1 MRGIVFPLLLGVA
14 ALGLVGLTPAD
25 AQARGRRGC
34 SYSGYSYCS
43 PSYYP
48 AYGGYYGGFGGYCY
62 PSYYASG
69 YYPIGGY
76 YYPSCYNGFYPVSG
90 YYSSGYYPVGTYRRN
105 GYYRR
110 GAYGRRV
117 VRYYTGP
124 AAYSYRW
131 YW

>member
-62 PSYYASG
+62 PSYYSSG
-69 YYPIGGY
+69 YYPVSGY
-76 YYPSCYNGFYPVSG
+76 CYPS
-90 YYSSGYYPVGTYRRN
+90 YYSSGYYPFGGYYYPSYYTVGAYART

-110 GAYGRRV
+110 GIYGRRV
-117 VRYYTGP
+117 VRSYPRPTP
-124 AAYSYRW
+124 YSYRR
-131 YW
+131 